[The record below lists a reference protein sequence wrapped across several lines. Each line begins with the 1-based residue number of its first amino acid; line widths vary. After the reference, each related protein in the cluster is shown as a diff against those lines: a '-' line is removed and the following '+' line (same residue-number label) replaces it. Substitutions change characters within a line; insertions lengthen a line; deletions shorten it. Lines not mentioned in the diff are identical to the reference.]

1 MKRFFCVFV
10 IIIIALICNGHCLC
24 EDNEK
29 YIALTSTDV
38 QLRSKPNGSRMMT
51 VPEKSKVKILDWD
64 NEWSYITYNGKR
76 GYCKTEYLYSLR
88 SLDPFQYLLPLN
100 PCATDGY
107 VVMRQD
113 TVVRSTDFDGTT
125 LIVGDV
131 ICAADNIEGGYD
143 IFVWRDKQ
151 TLEDSIAEYHR
162 FTSWEEATP
171 GDIIGGFSTFF
182 SRSQGKRYP
191 KGRETNIKLGCTRI
205 NDLTL
210 QSGERFSFN
219 QICGPYQKSNGYKL
233 APNVSYEGKGYGG
246 GICQVTTT
254 LYNAILTLPIKINQ
268 WSIHRYSGVCYVP
281 QFYDAAVG
289 KFSDFVFTNTLP
301 YAITIKAAADNGVI
315 NVFITRAGIPAD
327 DVEDEEIDLDDI
339 EYTIDDQPT
348 DFILALQEYY
358 VDQGCEIISASAC
371 GQSGAAIIK
380 GDTRCFLSV
389 LSLDDHQWS
398 VMFENENAVYDGS
411 SVFLDTDAVLILSN
425 PSPICSEYQDQF
437 YFIYE
442 TDWTLSSA
450 IRYEEHPYEDY
461 IIERMADFSDG
472 VLKSAAY
479 YTDTMGN
486 ILLVRDEAVLPDVL
500 TAEEKLL
507 SSFDGTNPP
516 INGNGYFTYDD
527 GMISNTILTRVF
539 DDIIPASYT
548 WVDGISTNDGLQ
560 FIADKPDGSRVL
572 LCCSLT
578 DDQLGWQIT
587 ESTPLPEKTTI
598 GIENFTTTINL
609 GQMGNG
615 VSISRNN
622 DDSWSIREVLGNELI
637 YAGGCWVNEG
647 GLWWNAST
655 VIGNNPW
662 NDITQ
667 INWSSIPHTKTEAK
681 SMVDTSHWATPNNA
695 YSQDGLT
702 MWEKPCEGCKSLG
715 EYYYGTPIRVLSY
728 GDTWTNVSIGGI
740 AGYMETKC
748 LWFGDA
754 INAET
759 NMLVGKPSVKPVVEV
774 LWNDADMNEKITSNE
789 ASQLLIIGVINDEW
803 YLVWN
808 PYIDRYGQIKQT
820 NLWDGNG

>member
-1 MKRFFCVFV
+1 MRRFFCVFV
-10 IIIIALICNGHCLC
+10 IIIIALICNGYCLC

-113 TVVRSTDFDGTT
+113 TVVRSTDFDGTM
-125 LIVGDV
+125 LAVGNV
-131 ICAADNIEGGYD
+131 VCAADNMDGSYD
-143 IFVWRDKQ
+143 LFVWRDKQ
-151 TLEDSIAEYHR
+151 TLEDGMAEYHR
-162 FTSWEEATP
+162 FTSWEEAAP

-281 QFYDAAVG
+281 QFFDAAVG

-301 YAITIKAAADNGVI
+301 YAITIQAEAENGVI
-315 NVFITRAGIPAD
+315 NVFITRTLSATN
-327 DVEDEEIDLDDI
+327 DVVDEEIDLDDV
-339 EYTIDDQPT
+339 ENTMDDQPT
-348 DFILALQEYY
+348 DFMLALQKLY
-358 VDQGCEIISASAC
+358 VDQGGEVISTSVC
-371 GQSGAAIIK
+371 GQSGTAIIRMN
-380 GDTRCFLSV
+380 TEYLLTV
-389 LSLDDHQWS
+389 LSLDENQWS

-411 SVFLDTDAVLILSN
+411 SVFLDTDEVLILSN

-461 IIERMADFSDG
+461 VVEHMADFSDG

-479 YTDTMGN
+479 YSDTMGN
-486 ILLVRDEAVLPDVL
+486 ILLVRDETVLPDVL

-507 SSFDGTNPP
+507 SSFDGTKPP

-527 GMISNTILTRVF
+527 GLMSDAILIRIF
-539 DDIIPASYT
+539 DDIIPDCYT
-548 WVDGISTNDGLQ
+548 WVDGIRTNDGLQ
-560 FIADKPDGSRVL
+560 FIADKSDGSRVL

-578 DDQLGWQIT
+578 DDQSGWRIT

-609 GQMGNG
+609 GQSGNG
-615 VSISRNN
+615 VSISRNI
-622 DDSWSIREVLGNELI
+622 DDCWSIREVLGNELI
-637 YAGGCWVNEG
+637 YVGGCWVNEG

-662 NDITQ
+662 TDITQ
-667 INWSSIPHTKTEAK
+667 INWSSIPHTITEAK
-681 SMVDTSHWATPNNA
+681 SMVSTTHWATPNNA
-695 YSQDGLT
+695 YSLDGLAL
-702 MWEKPCEGCKSLG
+702 WSEPHEGSKSLG
-715 EYYYGTPIRVLSY
+715 KYYYGTPVKVLSY
-728 GDTWTNVSIGGI
+728 GDTWTNVSIGGL

-748 LWFGDA
+748 LLFGEA
-754 INAET
+754 INTET
-759 NMLVGKPSVKPVVEV
+759 NKLTGKQSVKPVVDI
-774 LWNDADMNEKITSNE
+774 LWSDTDLNEKITSNE
-789 ASQLLIIGVINDEW
+789 VSQFVIIGVINDDW

-808 PYIDRYGQIKQT
+808 PYTDRYGQIRQT
-820 NLWDGNG
+820 DLWDGNG